1 MKIQVFRLN
10 SSSYQDKDF
19 IKSEAKLL
27 SAIEGVEY
35 ITSASALSKDAK
47 YVLISNTHTD
57 LSKLA
62 KNLLENTILML
73 HPNSGH
79 DNIPASFVRDVD
91 FPILRGNKIRAQAVA
106 EYILSCMFRHFTQIK
121 NHLFW
126 DQSRV
131 WNRKRLRDQK
141 TLILGFGHVGKLV
154 YKSLSPLVKDLTVID
169 PQVESNELIP
179 QVKTQYDD
187 ECFKNV
193 DVLIL
198 ATSLNESTKG
208 LINQK
213 VFEQVSESVLIINPS
228 RGKVIAQKD
237 LEKFLEINPN
247 AFAYLDVFTTEP
259 FSSSDFKSIKNVNKT
274 SHIAGVYK
282 ELNRDI
288 IEFEKEAL
296 GDFLKD
302 QGSFNEKYSKDIL

>member
-62 KNLLENTILML
+62 SNLLESTILML

-79 DNIPASFVRDVD
+79 DNIPVSFVREVN
-91 FPILRGNKIRAQAVA
+91 FPILRGNQIRAQAVA
-106 EYILSCMFRHFTQIK
+106 EYTLSCIFRHFTQIK

-141 TLILGFGHVGKLV
+141 TLILGYGHVGKLV
-154 YKSLSPLVKDLTVID
+154 YKSLSPLIKNLTVID
-169 PQVESNELIP
+169 TKIESNELTP
-179 QVKTQYDD
+179 QIKTQYDED
-187 ECFKNV
+187 CFKNV

-213 VFEQVSESVLIINPS
+213 VFEQVSECSHNQP
-228 RGKVIAQKD
+228 
-237 LEKFLEINPN
+237 
-247 AFAYLDVFTTEP
+247 
-259 FSSSDFKSIKNVNKT
+259 IKRKGYRT
-274 SHIAGVYK
+274 KRA
-282 ELNRDI
+282 
-288 IEFEKEAL
+288 
-296 GDFLKD
+296 
-302 QGSFNEKYSKDIL
+302 